1 MSERF
6 EVDIFAYVLMSNHYH
21 LLVRTHRANLK
32 KAMQWFGTTYTRR
45 FNNRNFKKG
54 HLFQGRYKSILVQN
68 DSYLMQLSCYIHRN
82 PLRARI
88 VRRLIDYKW
97 SSYPIYAYAKKAP
110 TWLSTKVIWSYFK
123 GADKHKQYREKV
135 QKYAKEEKRLLEDI
149 HHGMI
154 LGAKNF
160 VNKIRKQFLPDIPH
174 NALPQQKQLAKDI
187 KLDDVLKKSAKI
199 VKIDL
204 DKCIQAKRLH
214 GTDKHKR
221 DLLVYL
227 LWNKG
232 LMTNEELGRLFDISH
247 SAVSHSVKRFKEKM
261 INDKKVKTQFE
272 KLNSQ
277 FRL

>member
-1 MSERF
+1 
-6 EVDIFAYVLMSNHYH
+6 
-21 LLVRTHRANLK
+21 
-32 KAMQWFGTTYTRR
+32 
-45 FNNRNFKKG
+45 
-54 HLFQGRYKSILVQN
+54 
-68 DSYLMQLSCYIHRN
+68 
-82 PLRARI
+82 
-88 VRRLIDYKW
+88 
-97 SSYPIYAYAKKAP
+97 
-110 TWLSTKVIWSYFK
+110 
-123 GADKHKQYREKV
+123 
-135 QKYAKEEKRLLEDI
+135 
-149 HHGMI
+149 MI

-174 NALPQQKQLAKDI
+174 NALPQQKQLAKNI

-214 GTDKHKR
+214 GMDKHKR

-261 INDKKVKTQFE
+261 IKDKKSE
-272 KLNSQ
+272 DPI
-277 FRL
+277 